1 MLEYIA
7 DVDHAKQ
14 LILDGIHAHCCELIP
29 EYPWLYDHGGDICM
43 KNLNPGGQ
51 PVNVGH
57 LEDDKITLR
66 DFRHKQGSTDKETL
80 RRLLQVLKKATTVK
94 ELLTQCYPFTTRPL
108 WKITQIFVSDKRFYL
123 KYALRTA
130 AVNFVQIQKIDL
142 ENISDTES
150 EDDSMSAEE
159 DSSFHW
165 LRKEDL
171 DTLSQYVWMNFPG
184 SPLLTAKEKA
194 GKLIFKE
201 AANKLDKLSHGLM
214 GALHQTEPKKYPKP
228 ANYDTVMDN
237 RYIASLLEQRSMR
250 L

>member
-1 MLEYIA
+1 MLKYID
-7 DVDHAKQ
+7 DVNHAKQ
-14 LILDGIHAHCCELIP
+14 LILDGIHTHCCELIA
-29 EYPWLYDHGGDICM
+29 EDPWFHKHGGDIYM
-43 KNLNPGGQ
+43 KNLNPQ
-51 PVNVGH
+51 QVNVGH
-57 LEDDKITLR
+57 LENDEITLGN
-66 DFRHKQGSTDKETL
+66 FHHKQGSTDKKTL

-94 ELLTQCYPFTTRPL
+94 ELLTQCYPFTRPL
-108 WKITQIFVSDKRFYL
+108 WKITQTSVSDKGFYL

-171 DTLSQYVWMNFPG
+171 DILSQYVWMNFPG
-184 SPLLTAKEKA
+184 SPPLTAEEKA
-194 GKLIFKE
+194 GKLIFNE

-228 ANYDTVMDN
+228 ANYDTVMEN
-237 RYIASLLEQRSMR
+237 RDIASFLAQRSMR
-250 L
+250 LM